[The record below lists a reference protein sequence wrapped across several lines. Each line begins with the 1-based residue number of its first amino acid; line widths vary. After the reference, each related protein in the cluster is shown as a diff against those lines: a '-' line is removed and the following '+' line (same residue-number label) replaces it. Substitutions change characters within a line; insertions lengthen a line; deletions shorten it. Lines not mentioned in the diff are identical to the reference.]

1 MMDSRSIGVAMPKV
15 TVSPKFQI
23 VIPREVRDSLCI
35 KPGEELQVF
44 RYGDR
49 IELVPVRSI
58 REMRG
63 FLKGIDTT
71 VERDPDRL

>member
-1 MMDSRSIGVAMPKV
+1 MPKV

-23 VIPREVRDSLCI
+23 VIPREVRDSLSI

-71 VERDPDRL
+71 LERDPDRL

>member
-1 MMDSRSIGVAMPKV
+1 MPKV

-23 VIPREVRDSLCI
+23 VIPREVRDSLSI